1 MPNREEVVNF
11 GAGPST
17 LPTAVLEKAARGLL
31 NYNNLGMG
39 IAEISH
45 RSKDFKAVYEKT
57 ISDFKTLMEVP
68 DTHEVVLMQG
78 GGMGAFS
85 TVVLNLLAAWRLKNP
100 ESDAKTT
107 IDYIVTGSWSNKAAG
122 EAKRLTTDTNVTV
135 NVALDGRK
143 HSQDG
148 KSFSTIPRAN
158 QWNYSADPALVYYC
172 DNETV
177 NGVEFDKSFPYE
189 SLPPNANLVADVSSN
204 ILSRKIDIS
213 KHAVVYGGA
222 QKNAGI
228 AGVTLVIVRK
238 DLLVDTD
245 AAFKLGG
252 IPQVP
257 HLCDY
262 KRHADNES
270 MYNTPPMFAIYVSGL
285 TFEHIKSHGGLDEY
299 SKLSDRKSKKVYD
312 VIDNSNGLYNPKVS
326 VESRSRMN
334 VVFTLPDED
343 TEKRFLGE
351 ADKLGLKNLKGHRS
365 VGGIR
370 VSLYNGITEEDTDKL
385 IGFMRLFK

>member
-31 NYNNLGMG
+31 NYNDLGMG

-122 EAKRLTTDTNVTV
+122 EAKRLTTDTNVSV
-135 NVALDGRK
+135 NVALDARK

-148 KSFSTIPRAN
+148 KSFSTIPPAN

-343 TEKRFLGE
+343 TEKRFLAE
-351 ADKLGLKNLKGHRS
+351 ADKLGLKNLKGHRC
-365 VGGIR
+365 VNFEIVR
-370 VSLYNGITEEDTDKL
+370 TY
-385 IGFMRLFK
+385 

>member
-1 MPNREEVVNF
+1 MPNRNDVVNF
-11 GAGPST
+11 AAGPST
-17 LPTAVLEKAARGLL
+17 LPTVVLEKAAQGLL
-31 NYNNLGMG
+31 NYNGLGMG
-39 IAEISH
+39 VAEISH
-45 RSKDFKAVYEKT
+45 RSKEFKAVSEKT
-57 ISDFKTLMEVP
+57 VSDFKTLMDVP
-68 DTHEVVLMQG
+68 DTHEVLLMQG

-85 TVVLNLLAAWRLKNP
+85 TVVLNLLAAWKLQNP
-100 ESDAKTT
+100 ESNAKTT
-107 IDYIVTGSWSNKAAG
+107 LDYIVTGSWSNKAAG
-122 EAKRLTTDTNVTV
+122 EAKRLTQGTDVSV
-135 NVALDGRK
+135 NVALDARN

-148 KSFSTIPRAN
+148 KSFSNIPPAN
-158 QWNYSADPALVYYC
+158 EWKYSENPAFVYYC

-177 NGVEFDKSFPYE
+177 NGVEFDKSFPYD
-189 SLPPNANLVADVSSN
+189 SLPPNTNLVADVSSN
-204 ILSRKIDIS
+204 ILSRKIDVS

-228 AGVTLVIVRK
+228 AGLTLVIVRK

-245 AAFKLGG
+245 AAFNLGG

-285 TFEHIKSHGGLDEY
+285 TFEHILNHGGVDEY
-299 SKLSDRKSKKVYD
+299 SKRSDRKSSKLYQ
-312 VIDNSNGLYNPKVS
+312 VIDNSNGLYKPKVS
-326 VESRSRMN
+326 PESRSRMN
-334 VVFTLPDED
+334 VVFTLPDEE
-343 TEKRFLGE
+343 TEKRYLNE

-370 VSLYNGITEEDTDKL
+370 ASLYNGIAEEDADKL
-385 IGFMRLFK
+385 IEMMKSFK